1 MKNFW
6 KSQGYKDLTEFIA
19 LLGESVIGKANDFE
33 CPASPIV
40 EKILNMLETM
50 DGWIKDIPPIQQ
62 PMRYGNK
69 AYRIWNDRLVNVYF
83 SN

>member
-1 MKNFW
+1 M
-6 KSQGYKDLTEFIA
+6 
-19 LLGESVIGKANDFE
+19 LGEAVTGKANDFE

-50 DGWIKDIPPIQQ
+50 DSWIKDIPPIQQ

-69 AYRIWNDRLVNVYF
+69 AYRIWNDRLVNV
-83 SN
+83 

>member
-1 MKNFW
+1 
-6 KSQGYKDLTEFIA
+6 
-19 LLGESVIGKANDFE
+19 
-33 CPASPIV
+33 
-40 EKILNMLETM
+40 MLETM